1 MTIASLG
8 QGEWGNKPNVPARH
22 PPWQAAPMKQKLQ
35 LDSVPSPIG
44 DLVIVADVDGRLC
57 AAEFADHRDRLEKSL
72 RLQFGAG
79 RYELVP
85 ARDPAGLSTAI
96 SAYFAGDLAA
106 IDGLPVAAGGTMFQ
120 RSVWDA
126 LRRIPCGATTSYQSL
141 AQTIGRPTAV
151 RAVGTANGANPVSVV
166 VPCHRV
172 VGSGGDLT
180 GYGGG
185 LARKRWL
192 LDHEAKAAR

>member
-1 MTIASLG
+1 
-8 QGEWGNKPNVPARH
+8 
-22 PPWQAAPMKQKLQ
+22 MKQELQ
-35 LDSVPSPIG
+35 TDSVPSPIG
-44 DLVIVADVDGRLC
+44 DLVIVADMAGNLC
-57 AAEFADHRDRLEKSL
+57 AAEFADRDERLHRSL
-72 RLQFGAG
+72 HLQFGAG
-79 RYELVP
+79 RYVLVP

-96 SAYFAGDLAA
+96 SAYFAGDLDA
-106 IDGLPVAAGGTMFQ
+106 IDDLPVAAGGTEFQ
-120 RSVWDA
+120 RRVWEA
-126 LRRIPCGATTSYQSL
+126 LRRIPCGATTSYQAL
-141 AQTIGRPTAV
+141 ARKIGRPAAV

-172 VGSGGDLT
+172 IGTGGSLT